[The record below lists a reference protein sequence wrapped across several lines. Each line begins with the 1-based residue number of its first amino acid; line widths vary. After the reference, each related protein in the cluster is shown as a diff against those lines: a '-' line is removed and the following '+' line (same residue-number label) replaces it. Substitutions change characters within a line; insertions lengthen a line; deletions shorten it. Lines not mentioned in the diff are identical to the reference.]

1 MRNEINR
8 WEEKKK
14 TPLVTIHKIKEKIGG
29 EKRKENED
37 ARTSYMYSLREKR
50 KAKWEE

>member
-1 MRNEINR
+1 MRNEINVGKR
-8 WEEKKK
+8 KK

-29 EKRKENED
+29 KKRKENED

-50 KAKWEE
+50 SVKS